1 MSFEREKLFNLIKQ
15 KLPSNISF
23 TGEIADVLDISYDAA
38 YRRLSGKATLSF
50 EEALSLSRY
59 FKISLNSIHC
69 FNEDKISAL
78 KQSSINSKD
87 ELADFFMNMTKT
99 ISLFIKY
106 RDAEFLYAVK
116 DIPLYYIPSNTLYA
130 KFRLYFFY
138 NIYSN
143 KKLTSF
149 KKFSLT
155 SDLIYDS
162 KCFKNSFRKL
172 NGIEIWN
179 DTTINSSLY
188 KIYYFYNIKMIS
200 KEEAIQL
207 CVELKKLIENIEIQA
222 INEVWGEVSNLKYQM
237 YYNKLINL
245 NNTIFLKS
253 KSAETILVPYTSMSY
268 LSVDDD
274 KTCKEIGQYFKKQLK
289 FSKKISG
296 DAEIDRQLF
305 FASMYGKIDQLK
317 KQIEVKSGISFM

>member
-15 KLPSNISF
+15 KLPNNISF

-38 YRRLSGKATLSF
+38 YRRLSRKTTLSF
-50 EEALSLSRY
+50 EEALKLSRH
-59 FKISLNSIHC
+59 FKISLNTIHC
-69 FNEDKISAL
+69 LEEEVIPVL

-87 ELADFFMNMTKT
+87 ELAGFFMNMTKT
-99 ISLFIKY
+99 VSLFIKY
-106 RDAEFLYAVK
+106 SDAEFLYAVK
-116 DIPLYYIPSNTLYA
+116 DIPLYYIPTNTLYG

-138 NIYSN
+138 SIYSN
-143 KKLTSF
+143 KELTNF
-149 KKFSLT
+149 KEFSLT
-155 SDLIYDS
+155 SDIIYDS
-162 KCFKNSFRKL
+162 ICFKNSFRKL

-188 KIYYFYNIKMIS
+188 QIYYFYNIKMVS

-207 CVELKKLIENIEIQA
+207 CVELKKLIEKVEIQA
-222 INEVWGEVSNLKYQM
+222 INEVWDEVSDQKYQM

-253 KSAETILVPYTSMSY
+253 KKTKTILVPYTSMSY
-268 LSVDDD
+268 LSVDDERTGEEIEKHFD
-274 KTCKEIGQYFKKQLK
+274 KKLQ

-305 FASMYGKIDQLK
+305 FASMYEKIDQLK